1 VTETRSN
8 TIPEHDFASHEHVEM
23 RRGIDRIVEVARL
36 HVPNEELSAGALEV
50 LHWVDRVL
58 EPHAQWEDRWLYPE
72 IDERAG
78 TPWATKLMS
87 FEHKQIRDAAE
98 GIVAARLAL
107 RERGSTDAAIELRGR
122 LFALDA
128 ILRAHM
134 AREERFLIP
143 LLDMEPAAMDESSS
157 VVPPTTPADAA

>member
-1 VTETRSN
+1 MTETRTN

-23 RRGIDRIVEVARL
+23 RRGIERIVEVARL
-36 HVPNEELSAGALEV
+36 HLSNEELSAGVLEV
-50 LHWVDRVL
+50 LYWVNHVL

-87 FEHKQIRDAAE
+87 FEHKQIRDAAAALA
-98 GIVAARLAL
+98 AARLAL
-107 RERGSTDAAIELRGR
+107 RERGTTDAAVEVRGR

-134 AREERFLIP
+134 AREERFLLP
-143 LLDMEPAAMDESSS
+143 LLDIDPAAG
-157 VVPPTTPADAA
+157 AA

>member
-1 VTETRSN
+1 MTETRTN

-23 RRGIDRIVEVARL
+23 RRGIERIVEVARL
-36 HVPNEELSAGALEV
+36 HLSNEELSAGVLEV
-50 LHWVDRVL
+50 LHWVSHVL

-78 TPWATKLMS
+78 TAWATKLMS

-98 GIVAARLAL
+98 ALGAARLAL
-107 RERGSTDAAIELRGR
+107 RERGTTDAASEVRGR

-134 AREERFLIP
+134 AREERFLLP
-143 LLDMEPAAMDESSS
+143 LLDIDPAAG
-157 VVPPTTPADAA
+157 AA